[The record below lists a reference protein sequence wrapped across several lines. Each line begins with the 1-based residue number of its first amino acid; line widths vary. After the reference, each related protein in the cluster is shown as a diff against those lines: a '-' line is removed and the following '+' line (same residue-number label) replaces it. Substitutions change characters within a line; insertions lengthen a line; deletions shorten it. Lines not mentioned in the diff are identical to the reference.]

1 MIEMSR
7 VNMVRFIFHPAH
19 QISFPA
25 SPTVFI
31 IVSAKST
38 KSCTVEIVLYL
49 LNESCCSRSK
59 PSSALLCLSL
69 VASQLLARSRYPSSF
84 ILSLGHCLVR
94 LC

>member
-7 VNMVRFIFHPAH
+7 VNMVRFMFHPAH

-38 KSCTVEIVLYL
+38 KSC
-49 LNESCCSRSK
+49 
-59 PSSALLCLSL
+59 AL
-69 VASQLLARSRYPSSF
+69 
-84 ILSLGHCLVR
+84 
-94 LC
+94 